1 MNRYLIFCCP
11 GSGGMFLSS
20 ILAKI
25 LGYDI
30 KSQVSSTGNVHDIGQ
45 GVWTSIEPCICL
57 IGDFWELNYRPNQLI
72 YYSHVFNRNFWQ
84 NNPDVSIIKIQA
96 DPSDYRKVAELYVK
110 KAWPDIWTEEEY
122 NKWVGPDYPPYSRTN
137 IPDSELI
144 CNDLIND
151 IEITNIKKWH
161 DENLTITNCTTINFK
176 TIMGIDQDDLVD
188 TICDIIKLP
197 ATDAIRRYVAEYQKI
212 NQMLYFKNYV

>member
-45 GVWTSIEPCICL
+45 GVWASIESCICL
-57 IGDFWELNYRPNQLI
+57 IGDFWELNYRPNQPI
-72 YYSHVFNRNFWQ
+72 YYSHVFNDNFWQ
-84 NNPDVSIIKIQA
+84 DNLDVSIIKIQA
-96 DPSDYRKVAELYVK
+96 HPTDYRKVAELYVK
-110 KAWPDIWTEEEY
+110 KAWPDIWTQDEY
-122 NKWVGPDYPPYSRTN
+122 NKWVSPNYPPYSRNN
-137 IPDSELI
+137 IMESDLI

-151 IEITNIKKWH
+151 LENTTVKNWYNNNTNFPADHYI
-161 DENLTITNCTTINFK
+161 DFQ
-176 TIMGIDQDDLVD
+176 TIMGINTTNVVD
-188 TICDIIKLP
+188 EMVKITGGK
-197 ATDAIRRYVAEYQKI
+197 ATDDVCEFACKYQKI
-212 NQMLYFKNYV
+212 NKKLYFNQ